1 MAHARRVLTSQ
12 RVGTPGCAHNQVAV
26 TAHAA
31 TAPDGRRLPS
41 GLFRGY
47 IRDEIFV
54 TKCRSAGEEGRR
66 SRLCLSGGP
75 GDNRAAMEGLAM
87 DGRVAILGTGRM
99 GSAIAQ
105 RLAQAGAEI
114 SLWNRTPSR
123 AAELAGRL
131 GVGSAAGSPAEA
143 VGGAD
148 LVISSLTGP
157 EAVRSAFGGPN
168 GAVAGAHGQVFVEMS
183 TAGPD
188 VVRELEPALAAHGS
202 ALLDAPIMG
211 PPTAVLRGEAAV
223 LVGGPV
229 AAVEMARPT
238 LAHLGDV
245 RHVGA
250 AGNGARLKL
259 VANSM
264 LGAVILA
271 AAELQSAGEATGLD
285 PEDVFWVS
293 ARLCPVLN
301 ARREGYLR
309 GTHTP
314 TLFAVRDLVKDLG
327 LALTLFHQSGST
339 APLIGLTRELI
350 GEVGA
355 VSPDLDISAV
365 AGRYPRR
372 GANLL

>member
-1 MAHARRVLTSQ
+1 MV
-12 RVGTPGCAHNQVAV
+12 
-26 TAHAA
+26 
-31 TAPDGRRLPS
+31 
-41 GLFRGY
+41 
-47 IRDEIFV
+47 
-54 TKCRSAGEEGRR
+54 
-66 SRLCLSGGP
+66 RLCLSGGP
-75 GDNRAAMEGLAM
+75 GDNRAAMESLAM

-157 EAVRSAFGGPN
+157 EAVRSAFAGPS

-188 VVRELEPALAAHGS
+188 VVHELELALAAHGS
-202 ALLDAPIMG
+202 PLLDAPIMG

-223 LVGGPV
+223 LVGGPA
-229 AAVEMARPT
+229 AAVEAARAT
-238 LAHLGDV
+238 LAHLGEV
-245 RHVGA
+245 RHVGRS
-250 AGNGARLKL
+250 GNGARLKL

-264 LGAVILA
+264 LGVVTLA
-271 AAELQSAGEATGLD
+271 AAELQSAGEAAGLD

-301 ARREGYLR
+301 PRRAGYLH
-309 GTHTP
+309 GTHSP

-327 LALTLFHQSGST
+327 LALALFHESSSS

-365 AGRYPRR
+365 AGRYPRK
-372 GANLL
+372 GEA

>member
-1 MAHARRVLTSQ
+1 
-12 RVGTPGCAHNQVAV
+12 
-26 TAHAA
+26 
-31 TAPDGRRLPS
+31 
-41 GLFRGY
+41 
-47 IRDEIFV
+47 
-54 TKCRSAGEEGRR
+54 
-66 SRLCLSGGP
+66 
-75 GDNRAAMEGLAM
+75 MEGLAM

>member
-1 MAHARRVLTSQ
+1 
-12 RVGTPGCAHNQVAV
+12 
-26 TAHAA
+26 
-31 TAPDGRRLPS
+31 
-41 GLFRGY
+41 
-47 IRDEIFV
+47 
-54 TKCRSAGEEGRR
+54 
-66 SRLCLSGGP
+66 
-75 GDNRAAMEGLAM
+75 M

-105 RLAQAGAEI
+105 RLAQAGAEV
-114 SLWNRTPSR
+114 SLWNRTASR

-131 GVGSAAGSPAEA
+131 GVAAAGSPAEA
-143 VGGAD
+143 AGGAD
-148 LVISSLTGP
+148 LVISCLTGP
-157 EAVRSAFGGPN
+157 DAVRSAYTGPS

-188 VVRELEPALAAHGS
+188 VVSELVPALAAHGS
-202 ALLDAPIMG
+202 PLLDAPIMG

-229 AAVEMARPT
+229 AAVETARPT
-238 LAHLGDV
+238 LVQLGDV
-245 RHVGA
+245 RHVGLS
-250 AGNGARLKL
+250 GNGARLKL

-264 LGAVILA
+264 LGVVILA
-271 AAELQSAGEATGLD
+271 AAELQSAGEAAGLD

-301 ARREGYLR
+301 VRRDGYLR
-309 GTHTP
+309 GVHSP

-327 LALTLFHQSGST
+327 LALALFHGSGST
-339 APLIGLTRELI
+339 APLIGVTRELI
-350 GEVGA
+350 GEVEV

-372 GANLL
+372 GGTLP

>member
-1 MAHARRVLTSQ
+1 
-12 RVGTPGCAHNQVAV
+12 
-26 TAHAA
+26 
-31 TAPDGRRLPS
+31 
-41 GLFRGY
+41 
-47 IRDEIFV
+47 
-54 TKCRSAGEEGRR
+54 
-66 SRLCLSGGP
+66 
-75 GDNRAAMEGLAM
+75 
-87 DGRVAILGTGRM
+87 
-99 GSAIAQ
+99 
-105 RLAQAGAEI
+105 
-114 SLWNRTPSR
+114 
-123 AAELAGRL
+123 
-131 GVGSAAGSPAEA
+131 
-143 VGGAD
+143 
-148 LVISSLTGP
+148 
-157 EAVRSAFGGPN
+157 
-168 GAVAGAHGQVFVEMS
+168 
-183 TAGPD
+183 
-188 VVRELEPALAAHGS
+188 
-202 ALLDAPIMG
+202 MG